1 MVEAPLPPVV
11 VLIPAWHP
19 DERLLQ
25 LITDLQTH
33 PRLHILVVLDGDLEQ
48 YPKIVESLTNFE
60 NVTLLKHGANLG
72 KGRALKTGFN
82 WILTELPTAIGVVT
96 ADADGQHA
104 ADDIVRVAEALVA
117 APRRFILGSRGF
129 NGDVPFRSRMGN
141 NITRN
146 LFWMLAGHR
155 IQDTQSGLRAIPIHR
170 LGELMKLNGERYEY
184 EMNML
189 AHLCRSGAPP
199 VEVPIRTIYIENNR
213 SSHFDPIRDS
223 MRIYFVLLR
232 FYFSSLIA
240 AGIDFVFFSATF
252 ALTHNVLYS
261 MVVGRFSSIANFLL
275 NRRFVFHSRASVRGA
290 LWRYY
295 ALVAVFGVIGYGAI
309 TGLSRWLHV
318 PVLLAKIVTE
328 TVLSLA
334 SFALQRLFVFPP
346 SNAQE

>member
-1 MVEAPLPPVV
+1 MVEATLPPVI

-19 DERLLQ
+19 NERLLQ
-25 LITDLQTH
+25 LITELQGH
-33 PRLHILVVLDGDLEQ
+33 PRLRILVVLDGDQEQSPHIVDGLSNLE
-48 YPKIVESLTNFE
+48 S
-60 NVTLLKHGANLG
+60 VTLLKHAVNLG

-82 WILTELPTAIGVVT
+82 WILTELPNAIGVVT

-104 ADDIVRVAEALVA
+104 AEDIVRVVETLIVS
-117 APRRFILGSRGF
+117 PRRFILGSRRF
-129 NGDVPFRSRMGN
+129 HGDVPFRSRMGN
-141 NITRN
+141 SMTRN
-146 LFWMLAGHR
+146 LFWMLAGRR
-155 IQDTQSGLRAIPIHR
+155 IQDTQSGLRGIPLHR

-189 AHLCRSGAPP
+189 AYLCRSGMPP

-240 AGIDFVFFSATF
+240 AGIDFVFFSVTF

-275 NRRFVFHSRASVRGA
+275 NRRFVFHSRESVRGA

-295 ALVAVFGVIGYGAI
+295 ALVVVFGAIGYGVISA
-309 TGLSRWLHV
+309 LSHWLHV

-346 SNAQE
+346 SSVPE

>member
-1 MVEAPLPPVV
+1 MVEATRPSVV

-25 LITDLQTH
+25 LVTELQAH
-33 PRLHILVVLDGDLEQ
+33 LRLRIVIVLDGDQEQ
-48 YPKIVESLTNFE
+48 YPQIVESLSNLE
-60 NVTLLKHGANLG
+60 SVTLLKHVVNLG

-82 WILTELPTAIGVVT
+82 WILAELPTAIGVVT
-96 ADADGQHA
+96 ADADGQHTPE
-104 ADDIVRVAEALVA
+104 DIVRVAEALIVE
-117 APRRFILGSRGF
+117 PKRFILGARSF
-129 NGDVPFRSRMGN
+129 HGDVPFRSRMGN
-141 NITRN
+141 SITRN
-146 LFWMLAGHR
+146 LFWMLAGRR
-155 IQDTQSGLRAIPIHR
+155 IQDTQTGLRGIPLHR
-170 LGELMKLNGERYEY
+170 LAGLMTLNGERYEY

-189 AHLCRSGAPP
+189 AYLCRSGAPP

-240 AGIDFVFFSATF
+240 AGIDFIFFTVTF
-252 ALTHNVLYS
+252 SLTHDVLYS
-261 MVVGRFSSIANFLL
+261 MVVGRLSSIANFLL
-275 NRRFVFHSRASVRGA
+275 NRRFVFHSSTSVRGA

-295 ALVAVFGVIGYGAI
+295 ALVVVFGAIGYGVI

-334 SFALQRLFVFPP
+334 SFALQRLFVFPASSVP
-346 SNAQE
+346 E